1 MDIEDR
7 SVVMETCIPVGQPS
21 HEIVPRPYGHG
32 AHAKFTMRTSIWG
45 VGWVLV
51 VRDQTGPGKHRKPNL
66 AGGPW

>member
-1 MDIEDR
+1 M
-7 SVVMETCIPVGQPS
+7 
-21 HEIVPRPYGHG
+21 PRPYGHG
-32 AHAKFTMRTSIWG
+32 AHAKFAMRTSIWG